1 MPTCA
6 TSIARVCLLVLAGG
20 FAAQHSRVPLS
31 SDHCVVLFVAALL
44 FLLIRRVRW
53 LAFLVLGFTL
63 FVHAGNSIVD
73 ARLAEEFVG
82 ESMLTQVRV
91 ADFPKVT
98 GVTVAM
104 LVEPIH
110 DKRIPPRSR
119 ITWFDP
125 PQIPAVGDIWEFELR
140 LRRPHGSSNPGL
152 FSFENWM
159 FREQLHA
166 AGYVVAGKR
175 NRLLQAGQLSSV
187 ETYRRNFVE
196 RAKKHGGSAA
206 PVLAAIGVG
215 TRHLISRQQWDR
227 YALTGSSHLMAIS
240 GLHIGLAAATAF
252 YLIAAFSGILR
263 LPGNHLDHAA
273 IGAAGMAA
281 SYALISGFAV
291 PSQRAIIMLGL
302 AAIAFLGRR
311 RADPRRILATVALL
325 VFVID
330 PVSLMLPGFSLSF
343 GAVVVLLWFA
353 HRYWRP
359 RSGLRFFQ
367 LLVMQFIL
375 LLGLMP
381 LTVLIFQRI
390 AIVAPLV
397 NLITVPVFSF
407 ITVPLILASMVLRP
421 VWDAAS
427 VAFLQASAASIRSIE
442 WVIGE
447 FAKLPVADIFV
458 AGVDGAIL
466 GIALLPALW
475 IILPRGWPGRWVA
488 VLAMIALVLNK
499 PAAPEHACIDA
510 HVLDVGQ
517 GLAVVVQSNERTL
530 VFDTGASYRGGGSA
544 AAQVVLPFLRYK
556 GIEAIDW
563 LVVSHSDD
571 DHAGGV
577 STLIK
582 HIEVGKILAGE
593 ELPDVDHKV
602 FGCELGQTWAADGIG
617 YHFLHPEPGGSLSG
631 NDSSCVLT
639 VSAGSHHL
647 LLTGDIEAAG
657 ERSVLAHLPFDAA
670 SVVLIPHHGSLTSS
684 SPAFV
689 NRLQTGLA
697 VASAGHANRWGFP
710 KERVT
715 KRWEGAGA
723 VVLDTASSGAVS
735 FRLCERDGLSRLRQE
750 RVRQRRFWHDSEAQ

>member
-1 MPTCA
+1 MPTIA
-6 TSIARVCLLVLAGG
+6 TSIVRVCLLVLAGG
-20 FAAQHSRVPLS
+20 FAAQHSRVPVS
-31 SDHCVVLFVAALL
+31 SDHCTVLFVAALL
-44 FLLIRRVRW
+44 ILLIRRVRW
-53 LAFLVLGFTL
+53 LAFPLLGFTL
-63 FVHAGNSIVD
+63 FMQAGNSIVT
-73 ARLAEEFVG
+73 ARLAETFAG

-98 GVTVAM
+98 GVSVAM
-104 LVEPIH
+104 LVEPIN
-110 DKRIPPRSR
+110 DERIPPRSR

-125 PQIPAVGDIWEFELR
+125 PQIPAIGEIWEFELR

-152 FSFENWM
+152 FSLENWM
-159 FREQLHA
+159 FRERLHA

-175 NRLLQAGQLSSV
+175 NRLLQAGELSSV
-187 ETYRRNFVE
+187 EAYRRDFVV

-227 YALTGSSHLMAIS
+227 YAISGSSHLMAIS

-252 YLIAAFSGILR
+252 YLIAAFSGLLR

-302 AAIAFLGRR
+302 AAVAFLGRR
-311 RADPRRILATVALL
+311 PADPRRILAAVALL

-343 GAVVVLLWFA
+343 GAVAVLLWFA
-353 HRYWRP
+353 RRYWKPRP
-359 RSGLRFFQ
+359 DLRFFQ

-390 AIVAPLV
+390 AIAAPLV

-407 ITVPLILASMVLRP
+407 ITVPLTLASMLLSP

-427 VAFLQASAASIRSIE
+427 VVLLQASAASIRSIE

-447 FAKLPVADIFV
+447 FAKLPIADIFV

-466 GIALLPALW
+466 GVALLPALW

-488 VLAMIALVLNK
+488 VLAMIALILNK
-499 PAAPEHACIDA
+499 PAVPEHACIDA

-517 GLAVVVQSNERTL
+517 GLAVVVQSNEHTL

-544 AAQVVLPFLRYK
+544 AAQVVIPFLRYK

-577 STLIK
+577 STLLK
-582 HIEVGKILAGE
+582 HIEVGQILAGE
-593 ELPDVDHKV
+593 ELPDIDHTV
-602 FGCELGQTWAADGIG
+602 FGCEMGQTWAADGIG
-617 YHFLHPEPGGSLSG
+617 YKILHPEPGSSLSG

-639 VSAGSHHL
+639 VSAGRHHL
-647 LLTGDIEAAG
+647 ILTGDIEAAG
-657 ERSVLAHLPFDAA
+657 ERSVLAQLPSEAV
-670 SVVLIPHHGSLTSS
+670 SVALIPHHGSLTSS

-689 NRLQTGLA
+689 NRLQAGLA
-697 VASAGHANRWGFP
+697 VASTGYANRWGFP
-710 KERVT
+710 MERVM

-723 VVLDTASSGAVS
+723 VVLDTGSSGAVS
-735 FRLCERDGLSRLRQE
+735 FRLCERGGLSRLREE
-750 RVRQRRFWHDSEAQ
+750 RLLQRRFWHDL

>member
-1 MPTCA
+1 M
-6 TSIARVCLLVLAGG
+6 
-20 FAAQHSRVPLS
+20 H
-31 SDHCVVLFVAALL
+31 
-44 FLLIRRVRW
+44 RVRW
-53 LAFLVLGFTL
+53 LAYLLLGFAL
-63 FVHAGNSIVD
+63 FIQAGNSIVAD
-73 ARLAEEFVG
+73 RLAEKFAG
-82 ESMLTQVRV
+82 DSMLTRVRV
-91 ADFPKVT
+91 ADFPKIT
-98 GVTVAM
+98 GVSVTM

-125 PQIPAVGDIWEFELR
+125 PQIPAIGDIWEFELR
-140 LRRPHGSSNPGL
+140 LRRPRGNSNPGL
-152 FSFENWM
+152 FSLENWM

-175 NRLLQAGQLSSV
+175 NHLLQAGELSSV

-227 YALTGSSHLMAIS
+227 YAITGSSHLMAIS

-252 YLIAAFSGILR
+252 YFIAAFSGVFR
-263 LPGNHLDHAA
+263 LPGNHLDQAA

-281 SYALISGFAV
+281 AYALISGFAV
-291 PSQRAIIMLGL
+291 PSQRAIVMLGL

-311 RADPRRILATVALL
+311 RADPGRILATVALL

-330 PVSLMLPGFSLSF
+330 PVSLMMPGFSLSF
-343 GAVVVLLWFA
+343 GAVIALLWFA
-353 HRYWRP
+353 RRYWRP
-359 RSGLRFFQ
+359 HGGLRIFQ
-367 LLVMQFIL
+367 LLIMQFIL

-390 AIVAPLV
+390 AITAPLV

-407 ITVPLILASMVLRP
+407 ITVPLTLASMVLDP
-421 VWDAAS
+421 AWDAAS
-427 VAFLQASAASIRSIE
+427 VALLRVSAASIRGIE
-442 WVIGE
+442 WIIGE
-447 FAKLPVADIFV
+447 VAKLPIADVFV
-458 AGVDGAIL
+458 AGVDGFS
-466 GIALLPALW
+466 GTVSGVALLPALW

-488 VLAMIALVLNK
+488 VLAMIALVFNK

-517 GLAVVVQSNERTL
+517 GLAVVVQSSDHTL

-563 LVVSHSDD
+563 LVASHSDD

-577 STLIK
+577 STLVK
-582 HIEVGKILAGE
+582 QIEVGHILAGE
-593 ELPDVDHKV
+593 ELPDVDHRI
-602 FGCELGQTWAADGIG
+602 FGCEMGQAWAADGIG
-617 YHFLHPEPGGSLSG
+617 YRFLHPGPGNSLSG

-639 VSAGSHHL
+639 ISAGNHRL
-647 LLTGDIEAAG
+647 VLTGDIEAAG
-657 ERSVLAHLPFDAA
+657 EHSVLAHLPFEAA
-670 SVVLIPHHGSLTSS
+670 NVVLIPHHGSLTSS

-689 NRLQTGLA
+689 NRLRPDLA
-697 VASAGHANRWGFP
+697 VASAGYANRWGFP

-735 FRLCERDGLSRLRQE
+735 FRLCERGGLSRLREE
-750 RVRQRRFWHDSEAQ
+750 RSQQRRFWHDSETH

>member
-1 MPTCA
+1 MTRA
-6 TSIARVCLLVLAGG
+6 CLLVLAGG

-31 SDHCVVLFVAALL
+31 SDHCEVLFVAAVLILL
-44 FLLIRRVRW
+44 VRRVRW
-53 LAFLVLGFTL
+53 LAFPVLGFTL
-63 FVHAGNSIVD
+63 FMHAGNSIVD
-73 ARLAEEFVG
+73 ARLAEEFAG
-82 ESMLTQVRV
+82 ESLLTQVRV

-104 LVEPIH
+104 LVEPVH
-110 DKRIPPRSR
+110 DKRIPARSR

-125 PQIPAVGDIWEFELR
+125 PQVPAIGDIWEFELR
-140 LRRPHGSSNPGL
+140 LRRPRGSSNPGL

-166 AGYVVAGKR
+166 SGYVVAGKR

-196 RAKKHGGSAA
+196 RAIKHGGSAA

-227 YALTGSSHLMAIS
+227 YAITGSSHLMAIS

-252 YLIAAFSGILR
+252 YLIAAFSGVLR

-273 IGAAGMAA
+273 IGAAGMAVA
-281 SYALISGFAV
+281 YALISGFAV

-302 AAIAFLGRR
+302 AAVAFLGRR
-311 RADPRRILATVALL
+311 RADPRRIIAAVALL

-343 GAVVVLLWFA
+343 AAVVVLLWFA
-353 HRYWRP
+353 RRYWRTCA
-359 RSGLRFFQ
+359 GLRFYQ

-390 AIVAPLV
+390 AIAAPLV

-407 ITVPLILASMVLRP
+407 TTVPLTLASMVLDP
-421 VWDAAS
+421 VWDTGSIAL
-427 VAFLQASAASIRSIE
+427 LQVSAVSIHGIE
-442 WVIGE
+442 WVIARI
-447 FAKLPVADIFV
+447 AKLPFADIFV
-458 AGVDGAIL
+458 AGVDSAVL
-466 GIALLPALW
+466 CVVLLPALW
-475 IILPRGWPGRWVA
+475 IILPRGWPGRWTA
-488 VLAMIALVLNK
+488 VLAMIALMLNQ
-499 PAAPEHACIDA
+499 PAAPEDACVDTY
-510 HVLDVGQ
+510 VLDVGQ
-517 GLAVVVQSNERTL
+517 GLAVVVQSNEHTL

-556 GIEAIDW
+556 GIKAIDW

-582 HIEVGKILAGE
+582 EIEVGRIFAGEALADVENHILA
-593 ELPDVDHKV
+593 
-602 FGCELGQTWAADGIG
+602 CEMGQSWAADGIE
-617 YHFLHPEPGGSLSG
+617 YRFLHPMPGNSLGG

-639 VSAGSHHL
+639 ISAGGHRL
-647 LLTGDIEAAG
+647 VLTGDIEAAG
-657 ERSVLAHLPFDAA
+657 ERSVLAHLPFEAV

-689 NRLQTGLA
+689 NRLNPGLA
-697 VASAGHANRWGFP
+697 VASTGYANRWDFP

-723 VVLDTASSGAVS
+723 VVLDTARSGAVS
-735 FRLCERDGLSRLRQE
+735 FRLCKRDGLSRLRKE
-750 RVRQRRFWHDSEAQ
+750 RLQQHRFWHDSETH

>member
-1 MPTCA
+1 
-6 TSIARVCLLVLAGG
+6 L
-20 FAAQHSRVPLS
+20 
-31 SDHCVVLFVAALL
+31 LFVAAFL

-53 LAFLVLGFTL
+53 LAFPVLGFTL
-63 FVHAGNSIVD
+63 FMQAGTSIVD
-73 ARLAEEFVG
+73 ARLADKFAG
-82 ESMLTQVRV
+82 ESMLAQVRV
-91 ADFPKVT
+91 ADFPKMT
-98 GVTVAM
+98 GVSVAM
-104 LVEPIH
+104 LVEATH
-110 DKRIPPRSR
+110 DERIPPRSR
-119 ITWFDP
+119 VTWFDP
-125 PQIPAVGDIWEFELR
+125 PQIPAIGDIWEFELR
-140 LRRPHGSSNPGL
+140 LRRPHGNSNPGL
-152 FSFENWM
+152 FSLENWM

-175 NRLLQAGQLSSV
+175 NRLLQAGELSFV
-187 ETYRRNFVE
+187 ETYRRNFVV

-227 YALTGSSHLMAIS
+227 YAITGSSHLMAIS

-252 YLIAAFSGILR
+252 YLIAAFSGVLR
-263 LPGNHLDHAA
+263 LPGNHLHHAA

-281 SYALISGFAV
+281 AYAMISGFAV

-302 AAIAFLGRR
+302 AAVAFLGGR
-311 RADPRRILATVALL
+311 RADPLRIIAAVALL

-343 GAVVVLLWFA
+343 GAVVVLLWFSR
-353 HRYWRP
+353 RYWRP
-359 RSGLRFFQ
+359 CAGLRFYQ

-390 AIVAPLV
+390 AIAAPLV
-397 NLITVPVFSF
+397 NFMTVPVFSF
-407 ITVPLILASMVLRP
+407 ITVPLTLVSMLLDP
-421 VWDAAS
+421 VWNTAS
-427 VAFLQASAASIRSIE
+427 IALLKLSAASIRGIE
-442 WVIGE
+442 WLIGE
-447 FAKLPVADIFV
+447 IAKLSFADIFV
-458 AGVDGAIL
+458 AGVDSAVL
-466 GIALLPALW
+466 SVVLLPALW
-475 IILPRGWPGRWVA
+475 IILPRGWPGRWIA
-488 VLAMIALVLNK
+488 VLAMIALMLNK
-499 PAAPEHACIDA
+499 PQAPDRACIDA

-517 GLAVVVQSNERTL
+517 GLAVVVQSSEHTL

-544 AAQVVLPFLRYK
+544 AALFVLPFLRYK

-577 STLIK
+577 PALIK
-582 HIEVGKILAGE
+582 EIAVGRIFAGEEIPDVDYKILA
-593 ELPDVDHKV
+593 
-602 FGCELGQTWAADGIG
+602 CRQGQTWAADGIE
-617 YHFLHPEPGGSLSG
+617 YHFLHPEPGNSLGG
-631 NDSSCVLT
+631 NDSSCVLSI
-639 VSAGSHHL
+639 SAGSHQL
-647 LLTGDIEAAG
+647 VLTGDIEAAG
-657 ERSVLAHLPFDAA
+657 ERSVLAHLPFASV

-689 NRLQTGLA
+689 NRLKPGLA
-697 VASAGHANRWGFP
+697 VASTGYANRWGFP
-710 KERVT
+710 KARVT

-750 RVRQRRFWHDSEAQ
+750 RLQQRRFWHDSETH